1 MTKIF
6 SLFFDPNYVKT
17 TSNHQTTRFGGF
29 SEEFLKKFVRPN
41 LAIHGFQK
49 NSPEPSD
56 SLFLLRAVLG
66 YIWGADFRFAI
77 LRASKF

>member
-41 LAIHGFQK
+41 LAIHGSQK
-49 NSPEPSD
+49 KHPGTVGFTFSVES
-56 SLFLLRAVLG
+56 SSWLYLG
-66 YIWGADFRFAI
+66 R
-77 LRASKF
+77 